1 MTSQPTEA
9 PHPGLLPEV
18 EGVGGRRRPSPL
30 YILDT
35 WAFACRRRAE
45 VWNNDSAY
53 IERVR
58 AGMRPLLQIA
68 LKLRHFYWWLVRPIT
83 RGVRAIVANGMG
95 HVLLVR
101 HNYGEG
107 WLLPGGAVRKN
118 EDCETALRRELEEEL
133 GITDISIVNRLG
145 EYRNTYEYKIDTIV
159 VIAVGS
165 FALEKKRHFEIEG
178 WDFFDP
184 RALPEG
190 VSPGTRRRV
199 EEWLGQKD
207 SSNEW

>member
-1 MTSQPTEA
+1 
-9 PHPGLLPEV
+9 
-18 EGVGGRRRPSPL
+18 
-30 YILDT
+30 
-35 WAFACRRRAE
+35 
-45 VWNNDSAY
+45 
-53 IERVR
+53 
-58 AGMRPLLQIA
+58 MRPLLQIA
-68 LKLRHFYWWLVRPIT
+68 LKLRRFYWWLVRPIT

-95 HVLLVR
+95 HILLVR

-107 WLLPGGAVRKN
+107 WLLPGGAVRQN
-118 EDCETALRRELEEEL
+118 EDCETALQRELEEEL
-133 GITDISIVNRLG
+133 GITDISKVSRLG
-145 EYRNTYEYKIDTIV
+145 EYQNTYEFKLDTIV
-159 VIAVGS
+159 VFAVGS

-178 WDFFDP
+178 GDFFDP